1 MMIKSTELNLLDFCD
16 IDQQSQYLA
25 DEVARLLTAKISTN
39 GNALLAVSGGST
51 PKTMF
56 NKLSYAPIDWDKVT
70 ITLIDDRWLPSSHQD
85 SNQRLVEENLLI
97 NNASAANFIP
107 LFQSHETNANAPKQL
122 NALFSNENLELDI
135 ALLGMGNDGHSAS
148 IFPCCEQIDE
158 GLNTQATFLSTE
170 PTTAPYSRITFSAHA
185 INKAEHIFLQLKGD
199 DKKITLEKA
208 LADDDEK
215 AMPIRRFLNKNTT
228 VLWCP

>member
-1 MMIKSTELNLLDFCD
+1 MMNAEPKHLDFCN

-25 DEVARLLTAKISTN
+25 DEVSRLLTTKINTN
-39 GNALLAVSGGST
+39 GRALLAVSGGST

-56 NKLSYAPIDWDKVT
+56 NKLSHAPIDWDKVT
-70 ITLIDDRWLPSSHQD
+70 ITLIDDRWLPASHQD

-97 NNASAANFIP
+97 NNASAATFIP
-107 LFQSHETNANAPKQL
+107 LFKAHETNVSAPERL
-122 NALFSNENLELDI
+122 NALFSEKKLELDI

-148 IFPCCEQIDE
+148 IFPCCEQLDE

-170 PTTAPYSRITFSAHA
+170 PTSAPYSRITFSANA
-185 INKAEHIFLQLKGD
+185 INKAGHIFLQLKGD
-199 DKKITLEKA
+199 DKKVTLKKA